1 MTNATRKLY
10 QRVAESLAAA
20 IAAGQYEVGSRLPAE
35 RDLAVEFDVSR
46 PTIREAM
53 IALEM
58 RGMVEARNKS
68 GVYVIDNQTS
78 DGRLNELDV
87 GAFELIEARTM
98 IEGEAAALAAVAIDD
113 VTIARLRDLLEA
125 MTLEADQH
133 GKVDVDREFHLLV
146 ASASGNSLV
155 RSMIE
160 SLWDIRESSPMCIHM
175 FAQARRN
182 GIAPR
187 VEEHRA
193 IVDALAARDSK
204 AARHA
209 MRSHLT
215 RVTEDLLEATRLEL
229 IQQAEADYDARRSH
243 VNLRAWA

>member
-1 MTNATRKLY
+1 
-10 QRVAESLAAA
+10 
-20 IAAGQYEVGSRLPAE
+20 VGTRLPAE

-58 RGMVEARNKS
+58 RGMVEAKNKS
-68 GVYVIDNQTS
+68 GVYVIGNKTG
-78 DGRLNELDV
+78 DGRLGELDV

-113 VTIARLRDLLEA
+113 ATLATLRELLEA
-125 MTLEADQH
+125 MTIEADQR
-133 GKVDVDREFHLLV
+133 GKVDVDREFHLLI
-146 ASASGNSLV
+146 AAASGNSLV

-160 SLWDIRESSPMCIHM
+160 SLWDIRESSPMCVHM

-187 VEEHRA
+187 VEEHRT

-209 MRSHLT
+209 MRGHLM

-229 IQQAEADYDARRSH
+229 IQRVEADYDARRSH
-243 VNLRAWA
+243 VTQRAWA